1 MEDQMPASNTPPLYR
16 HQGIGLLRAAAIPL
30 NEVPSWWPD
39 PADTEMCRSWL
50 REVWSRSDLAEAI
63 GAASPRLAAR
73 VHVLCEDP
81 NAAGKQ
87 VRRATLTTVRYLLR
101 AVGRHTPFGLFAGV
115 APVPL
120 LDATSGSVPARWG
133 SGHRVIARVD
143 TSWLADVIDQ
153 LETRPELVERL
164 DVVFTDLAVER
175 GFRLEAPHGP
185 TRSSVRRTRV
195 VEAIREA
202 ATTPIGFGDLVT
214 AVIAAFPQA
223 DPAAVGG
230 TLTALVRR
238 GLLTTCLRAPMT
250 ITDPLEYLVNR
261 LRRAR
266 ADILTETAP
275 VLRELEAIHS
285 ELARHNRVG
294 ATRATQ
300 VSVRATLSSR
310 MRTVSSAGRVALGLD
325 LRLDVG
331 TALPEQVVNEIERAA
346 DALARLSNQPT
357 GQAAWRE
364 YYTAFCAR
372 YGTGTLVPLADVVDP
387 DAGLGFPAGYPG
399 SLYPVP
405 PDSGSPRQ
413 EVLLALAW
421 NAVVDRAVEVVL
433 TDEVIDALTV
443 GGGSAQRRIPPHVEL
458 AARIQ
463 AAGPEAL
470 QRGDYTFTVAPG
482 RSGGTFTSRFT
493 NVVDGAELGATYA
506 AMPTAVEGAL
516 PVQLS
521 FPPVHPNAENVSRVP
536 AYLPHVLPLGEHGGN
551 GQSAVVNLDDLAVT
565 ATHHGLHLVSLSLNE
580 VVEPQVFHALA
591 LDKQA
596 PPLAHLPR
604 ALTAAWHEFDWGP
617 YARRLPFLP
626 RVRYRHAVLSPARW
640 RLDTTDSP
648 STIDN
653 GQWRTALEHWR
664 QRLRCPGTV
673 ELRDSDRSLRLTLD
687 EPVHAEVLRTH
698 LARHGEAILVEV
710 VDRTVLGWA
719 GGHVHEIAVP
729 LASTRPPTPS
739 PRVADLPLV
748 TNSDHGQLPGAADW
762 LYAKLYTHPDRM
774 NEIVAHR
781 LPQLL
786 ETTGSAARAW
796 YIRYRSPQE
805 NDHLRLR
812 LRTSGREEHLRTVA
826 AVGEWAQ
833 QLRHDGFAS
842 RLVLDP
848 YLPETGRY
856 GHGPAMEAAE
866 EVFIADS
873 TAVSSQ
879 LRHLPGTV
887 VAPVVLAAVGMV
899 TIADGFLGSR
909 EEALRWLLDR
919 HAPGTADR
927 HHTASTTRL
936 TLAENLH
943 ELPGC
948 TDELTQAWKTRAA
961 ALAAYRKRLPAEIDS
976 DAVLE
981 SLLHMHH
988 NRVLGVD
995 RTSEVV
1001 CRRMARQAALAWHA
1015 RGVR

>member
-1 MEDQMPASNTPPLYR
+1 MPASNAPRLYR

-39 PADTEMCRSWL
+39 PADTETCRSWM
-50 REVWSRSDLAEAI
+50 REVWSRADLAEAI
-63 GAASPRLAAR
+63 GAASPGLAAR
-73 VHVLCEDP
+73 VQVLCEDP
-81 NAAGKQ
+81 NAPGKQ

-120 LDATSGSVPARWG
+120 LDAPSNGVPTRCG

-153 LETRPELVERL
+153 LEARPELVERL

-175 GFRLEAPHGP
+175 GLRLEAPHGP
-185 TRSSVRRTRV
+185 AKTSVRRTRA

-214 AVIAAFPQA
+214 AVIAAFPQV

-230 TLTALVRR
+230 TLTALVRQ
-238 GLLTTCLRAPMT
+238 GLLITCLRAPMT

-266 ADILTETAP
+266 AGTLAATAP

-285 ELARHNRVG
+285 ELVRHNQVG

-300 VSVRATLSSR
+300 VPVRATLISR
-310 MRTVSSAGRVALGLD
+310 MRTVSSAGRVTLGLD
-325 LRLDVG
+325 LRLDVR

-346 DALARLSNQPT
+346 DVLVRLSNQPT
-357 GQAAWRE
+357 GQAVWRE

-387 DAGLGFPAGYPG
+387 DTGLGFPAGYPG
-399 SLYPVP
+399 SLHPMP
-405 PDSGSPRQ
+405 PESGAPRQ
-413 EVLLALAW
+413 EMLLALAW
-421 NAVVDRAVEVVL
+421 EAVVDRAAEVVL

-443 GGGSAQRRIPPHVEL
+443 GGSSAQRRIPPHVEL
-458 AARIQ
+458 AVRIQ

-482 RSGGTFTSRFT
+482 RSAGTFTSRFT

-536 AYLPHVLPLGEHGGN
+536 AYLPHVLPLGEHGEN

-591 LDKQA
+591 LDKQV
-596 PPLAHLPR
+596 PPLARFLAHLPR

-617 YARRLPFLP
+617 HAGRLPFLP
-626 RVRYRHAVLSPARW
+626 RVRYRHAVLGPARW
-640 RLDTTDSP
+640 RLDTTDLP
-648 STIDN
+648 STTDH
-653 GQWRTALEHWR
+653 GQWRRALEHWR

-673 ELRDSDRSLRLTLD
+673 ELRDGDRSLRLTLD

-698 LARHGEAILVEV
+698 LARHGQAILVEV
-710 VDRTVLGWA
+710 SDQAMFGWA

-739 PRVADLPLV
+739 PRVAALPLV
-748 TNSDHGQLPGAADW
+748 TNSDHGHLPGTGDW
-762 LYAKLYTHPDRM
+762 LYTKLYTHPDRV

-812 LRTSGREEHLRTVA
+812 LRTSGREEHLRAVA

-833 QLRHDGFAS
+833 QLRRDGFAS
-842 RLVLDP
+842 RLVLDT
-848 YLPETGRY
+848 YLPETGHY

-879 LRHLPGTV
+879 LRHLPDTA
-887 VAPVVLAAVGMV
+887 VAPTVLAAVGMV
-899 TIADGFLGSR
+899 AIADGFLGSR

-919 HAPGTADR
+919 PAPGTADR

-936 TLAENLH
+936 TLADNLC
-943 ELPGC
+943 ELPGW
-948 TDELTQAWKTRAA
+948 TDELTQAWKARAA
-961 ALAAYRKRLPAEIDS
+961 ALAAYRKQLPAEIGS

-995 RTSEVV
+995 RTSEAA

-1015 RGVR
+1015 RGAR